1 MGFYLLLLCLLE
13 LRYGRER
20 TKHLWLYT
28 SPPRRFLVHRR
39 NFILKPNN
47 LSRFHWP
54 FHCQ

>member
-47 LSRFHWP
+47 LSPFPWP